1 MMDRHPPTADQHV
14 LAAFIAEGLLDRH
27 VRRIRKAY
35 ADSRSALIALLR
47 ATLPPG
53 LAEVQPIDQGVHL
66 LVWLHASLDDVRL
79 ARQAAEAG
87 VAVRPLSVT
96 YSAQAPQRRPG
107 LILGFGGYALDKMT
121 QAAQTLAVLIAQSAP
136 GH

>member
-1 MMDRHPPTADQHV
+1 M
-14 LAAFIAEGLLDRH
+14 
-27 VRRIRKAY
+27 
-35 ADSRSALIALLR
+35 
-47 ATLPPG
+47 
-53 LAEVQPIDQGVHL
+53 
-66 LVWLHASLDDVRL
+66 WLHASLDDVRL